1 MPRLQINNRADLK
14 DSRQHLRRN
23 LTPAEASLWKCL
35 QKSKLEGRKF
45 RRQHSIGAFVVDFYC
60 SAEKLAIEL
69 DGIYHYEPDQAKYD
83 AQRTEYLN
91 NLGVK
96 VLRFENKLV
105 FQNLQGVLD
114 AIKDSFKEE
123 TTPAPPK
130 TGGE

>member
-1 MPRLQINNRADLK
+1 
-14 DSRQHLRRN
+14 
-23 LTPAEASLWKCL
+23 
-35 QKSKLEGRKF
+35 
-45 RRQHSIGAFVVDFYC
+45 VVDFYC
-60 SAEKLAIEL
+60 SSEKLAIEL
-69 DGIYHYEPDQAKYD
+69 DGNYHYKPDQVKYD

-91 NLGVK
+91 NMGIM

-114 AIKDSFKEE
+114 AIKNSFKEE